1 MVSGT
6 FFLVSQCTNVN
17 IRVMSVYAGPSG
29 STCQD
34 IGVRGALELT
44 FIDIDIYPT
53 HLQLVQVILWLPHMS
68 PTPHLSPGHTG
79 VTHCR
84 EVVFEFRL
92 HSAHPNGRERD
103 GVTQTPTFRQTLLPP
118 RIWL

>member
-1 MVSGT
+1 MRCARVIKSDHFSARTSEFEMAGD
-6 FFLVSQCTNVN
+6 CAGPVN

-53 HLQLVQVILWLPHMS
+53 HLQLVQVIVVEA
-68 PTPHLSPGHTG
+68 LS
-79 VTHCR
+79 
-84 EVVFEFRL
+84 
-92 HSAHPNGRERD
+92 RD
-103 GVTQTPTFRQTLLPP
+103 DFWVSLED
-118 RIWL
+118 